1 MSHPT
6 PQHTPEEARDLLDR
20 NVRKSVAIS
29 TLRKIRRIVDD
40 FEDQDRRNDR
50 TSRRVAIAAAIAVV
64 ALLVVLMVT
73 GGALPR
79 LLTGLLK
86 L

>member
-1 MSHPT
+1 MSQPT
-6 PQHTPEEARDLLDR
+6 PQHTPEDARDLLLR

-40 FEDQDRRNDR
+40 FEAQDSRNDR
-50 TSRRVAIAAAIAVV
+50 ASRRIAIVTTVTVV
-64 ALLVVLMVT
+64 GLLIVLMLT